1 MLESLAGPLLNPST
15 NTDQNNDLAQGLGL
29 GGGDGNG
36 GGGNPNATHLGHII
50 QVINAAQRSGVIV
63 GQRRGRTGG
72 ASSTTRQSQSNPSTG
87 AASENT
93 TGNTSVSIRTVPLEN
108 DSPGGAAA
116 ARVVVEVQDDG
127 QHEQAQPSPAH
138 TGRGSA
144 SHSAVG
150 SSQRDRRRLSHEAD
164 AANELQFNALL
175 LAPYQVEVLFVLC
188 TLLGGRRKIDAQTL
202 LGRLGLVP
210 LMDDMFERLGWTPT
224 GQQNEDAGASST
236 TSASSTGNG
245 NGYDEAAS
253 AIFGFS
259 NPNQN
264 QDENDEEEHAGIHG
278 PGCECNPESALRVQY
293 LRLLHNF
300 CDRDSDNYYGRR
312 LLLAPSE
319 RSFVFSDECDPTSVR
334 RPLSGRKGLLSKI
347 IIAYKCE
354 ADDSPYKF
362 WLASCTESYL
372 RGSSPREQWFAAR
385 SSGLLEYLVEDLL
398 DDRLHT
404 AGTLQTAF
412 DLLGELCKGNVSSL
426 TMLLETLGT
435 EERFQRLMSV
445 AATNLVDSNVF
456 IRALLLSVERITSA
470 RQADLQQEQ
479 RMRLLESSDG
489 GSGPLA
495 WNGDTDDDDEYFLP
509 WLSDVGSSS
518 RSYLTHS
525 WWDVPTMSLPSN
537 TASGEIERNGI
548 EMSGNTLDVPIHE
561 RAPASVVEASLD
573 GQRESDWYPPMPSI
587 ANDVPLPIF
596 GGDTSQYSARPG
608 TNHFGWTFS
617 PHGGETSASNLFDA
631 TFCPDTVERLSWFLA
646 INEARLLRDLLR
658 AVHLRNINHENI
670 CCLNTAIV
678 VAIFAHRRQKLSK
691 VIQELRRMNDE
702 SQDNRID
709 EGDFGSRPH
718 SRHASTDSLVS
729 SIAAINL
736 NDDEMFEGENL
747 KVAASKLQATTATNF
762 SSIGDRSDVL
772 RNFRELLWF
781 WKQYYTHRGRDR
793 LSLEFSSHLRFQ
805 EWSEV
810 VERLCADDGSDTA
823 LLAHPVRLPKSPFS
837 RAPRTVDLRERR

>member
-1 MLESLAGPLLNPST
+1 M
-15 NTDQNNDLAQGLGL
+15 
-29 GGGDGNG
+29 
-36 GGGNPNATHLGHII
+36 
-50 QVINAAQRSGVIV
+50 
-63 GQRRGRTGG
+63 
-72 ASSTTRQSQSNPSTG
+72 
-87 AASENT
+87 
-93 TGNTSVSIRTVPLEN
+93 IR
-108 DSPGGAAA
+108 
-116 ARVVVEVQDDG
+116 
-127 QHEQAQPSPAH
+127 
-138 TGRGSA
+138 
-144 SHSAVG
+144 
-150 SSQRDRRRLSHEAD
+150 
-164 AANELQFNALL
+164 
-175 LAPYQVEVLFVLC
+175 
-188 TLLGGRRKIDAQTL
+188 
-202 LGRLGLVP
+202 
-210 LMDDMFERLGWTPT
+210 
-224 GQQNEDAGASST
+224 
-236 TSASSTGNG
+236 
-245 NGYDEAAS
+245 
-253 AIFGFS
+253 
-259 NPNQN
+259 
-264 QDENDEEEHAGIHG
+264 
-278 PGCECNPESALRVQY
+278 
-293 LRLLHNF
+293 
-300 CDRDSDNYYGRR
+300 
-312 LLLAPSE
+312 
-319 RSFVFSDECDPTSVR
+319 R

-354 ADDSPYKF
+354 PDDSPYKF

-470 RQADLQQEQ
+470 RQADLQQEE
-479 RMRLLESSDG
+479 RMRLLESSG
-489 GSGPLA
+489 AGAEQMG
-495 WNGDTDDDDEYFLP
+495 WNGDTGGDDEYFLP
-509 WLSDVGSSS
+509 WLSDVESSS

-537 TASGEIERNGI
+537 AASGEIERNEI
-548 EMSGNTLDVPIHE
+548 DMFGNTLDVPIHE
-561 RAPASVVEASLD
+561 RAPAGVVETSLD
-573 GQRESDWYPPMPSI
+573 RQRESDWYPPMPSI

-617 PHGGETSASNLFDA
+617 PLELDEDDNGGEASANNLFDT

-658 AVHLRNINHENI
+658 AVDLRNINHENI

-691 VIQELRRMNDE
+691 VIDELRRMNDE
-702 SQDNRID
+702 SEN
-709 EGDFGSRPH
+709 SRPH
-718 SRHASTDSLVS
+718 SRRASADSLASFV
-729 SIAAINL
+729 AAINL
-736 NDDEMFEGENL
+736 NDDEMIEGENL
-747 KVAASKLQATTATNF
+747 KMAASKPQATTATNV
-762 SSIGDRSDVL
+762 SSIGDQSDVL

-823 LLAHPVRLPKSPFS
+823 LLAHPVRLPTSPFS

>member
-1 MLESLAGPLLNPST
+1 M
-15 NTDQNNDLAQGLGL
+15 NT
-29 GGGDGNG
+29 
-36 GGGNPNATHLGHII
+36 
-50 QVINAAQRSGVIV
+50 
-63 GQRRGRTGG
+63 
-72 ASSTTRQSQSNPSTG
+72 
-87 AASENT
+87 
-93 TGNTSVSIRTVPLEN
+93 
-108 DSPGGAAA
+108 
-116 ARVVVEVQDDG
+116 
-127 QHEQAQPSPAH
+127 
-138 TGRGSA
+138 
-144 SHSAVG
+144 
-150 SSQRDRRRLSHEAD
+150 
-164 AANELQFNALL
+164 
-175 LAPYQVEVLFVLC
+175 
-188 TLLGGRRKIDAQTL
+188 K
-202 LGRLGLVP
+202 
-210 LMDDMFERLGWTPT
+210 
-224 GQQNEDAGASST
+224 
-236 TSASSTGNG
+236 
-245 NGYDEAAS
+245 
-253 AIFGFS
+253 
-259 NPNQN
+259 
-264 QDENDEEEHAGIHG
+264 
-278 PGCECNPESALRVQY
+278 GCECNPESALRVQY

-312 LLLAPSE
+312 LLLGPSE
-319 RSFVFSDECDPTSVR
+319 RSFIFSDECDPTSVR

-347 IIAYKCE
+347 IIAYRCE
-354 ADDSPYKF
+354 PDDSPYKF

-456 IRALLLSVERITSA
+456 IRALLLSVERITSV
-470 RQADLQQEQ
+470 RQADLKQEE
-479 RMRLLESSDG
+479 RMRLMESSG
-489 GSGPLA
+489 GGA
-495 WNGDTDDDDEYFLP
+495 DQIIWNGDTGGDGEFFLP
-509 WLSDVGSSS
+509 WLSDVGLSS

-525 WWDVPTMSLPSN
+525 WWDVPTMSLTN
-537 TASGEIERNGI
+537 ATGGEIERNEI
-548 EMSGNTLDVPIHE
+548 DMSGNTLDVPIHE
-561 RAPASVVEASLD
+561 RVPASVVEVSLD
-573 GQRESDWYPPMPSI
+573 RQRESDWYPPMPSI

-608 TNHFGWTFS
+608 TNHFGWSFS
-617 PHGGETSASNLFDA
+617 PHELDEDDNGGEASANNLFDA

-658 AVHLRNINHENI
+658 AVDLRNINHENI

-691 VIQELRRMNDE
+691 VIEELRRMNDE

-709 EGDFGSRPH
+709 DGDFSSRPH
-718 SRHASTDSLVS
+718 SRRASTDSLAS
-729 SIAAINL
+729 SIGAINL
-736 NDDEMFEGENL
+736 NDDESFEGGNL
-747 KVAASKLQATTATNF
+747 KMAASKPQATTATNV

-805 EWSEV
+805 EWNEV